1 MPVDYYQTH
10 RDKALAY
17 QRQYRRTHIEQI
29 NSKSRLP
36 IQLKQNLSDTE
47 LTALLSGQLQS
58 YVLTP
63 VEILDKYNRRRKK
76 KQRGRPRA
84 QVPVVRFQHGAFEVR
99 FD

>member
-17 QRQYRRTHIEQI
+17 QRQYRRTHREEI
-29 NSKSRLP
+29 NSRSRLP

-63 VEILDKYNRRRKK
+63 VEILDKYNRLRKK
-76 KQRGRPRA
+76 KQRGRPKLR
-84 QVPVVRFQHGAFEVR
+84 VPAVRFEHGAFEVL

>member
-17 QRQYRRTHIEQI
+17 QRQYRRTHREQI
-29 NSKSRLP
+29 NSKSRMP
-36 IQLKQNLSDTE
+36 ILLKQNLTDTE

-76 KQRGRPRA
+76 KQRGRPKVR
-84 QVPVVRFQHGAFEVR
+84 VPAVRFEHGAFEVL

>member
-17 QRQYRRTHIEQI
+17 QRQYRRIHREQI

-76 KQRGRPRA
+76 KQRGRPKVR
-84 QVPVVRFQHGAFEVR
+84 VPAVRFKHGAFEVL

>member
-17 QRQYRRTHIEQI
+17 QRQYRRTHREQI

-63 VEILDKYNRRRKK
+63 VEILDK
-76 KQRGRPRA
+76 
-84 QVPVVRFQHGAFEVR
+84 
-99 FD
+99 

>member
-17 QRQYRRTHIEQI
+17 QRQYRRTHHEQI

-47 LTALLSGQLQS
+47 ITALLSGQLQS
-58 YVLTP
+58 YVITP

-76 KQRGRPRA
+76 KQRGRPKVR
-84 QVPVVRFQHGAFEVR
+84 VPAVRFEHGAFEVL